1 MPVAN
6 PAVPKS
12 KEEWET
18 LHEPWLSALSH
29 QSFGDHPPEPWIEL
43 KETGAVN
50 QRDIRWTDYEFLS
63 EKPYRLPMWMAS
75 AEGQDPAK
83 AEQVVLHVLDQQDWE
98 RVNQF
103 IAMGQSEAQF
113 KLEAEFGNAW
123 LAFLDQCRQSG
134 VVHLFFAPR
143 GVGPTEWTRD
153 EKKRT
158 HLRRSFAI
166 LGRTDDSA
174 RVWDITQ
181 ALLAWQAIP
190 GLRDKPLTIQGARQA
205 AGWSLHAAIL
215 GGSGY
220 RLDLTDLPATD
231 LEGPAFLNA
240 SRILQPAHAVAL
252 ALDQS
257 HITLRSTKPVN
268 PKDWEFATA
277 VNALLGTR
285 PDSDL
290 VIVSP

>member
-1 MPVAN
+1 
-6 PAVPKS
+6 
-12 KEEWET
+12 
-18 LHEPWLSALSH
+18 
-29 QSFGDHPPEPWIEL
+29 
-43 KETGAVN
+43 
-50 QRDIRWTDYEFLS
+50 
-63 EKPYRLPMWMAS
+63 
-75 AEGQDPAK
+75 
-83 AEQVVLHVLDQQDWE
+83 
-98 RVNQF
+98 
-103 IAMGQSEAQF
+103 
-113 KLEAEFGNAW
+113 
-123 LAFLDQCRQSG
+123 
-134 VVHLFFAPR
+134 
-143 GVGPTEWTRD
+143 VGPTEWTRD